1 MSYQRLTFRFNNA
14 VGSEDCE
21 TQCAVMHCLAEYE
34 DSGLS
39 PAEVAKIVKCADC
52 RFASHDTNHP
62 KLWLCSN
69 SNYYKEDND
78 FCSKGMAKD
87 TKEFEK

>member
-1 MSYQRLTFRFNNA
+1 MKIYSWEDA
-14 VGSEDCE
+14 VDILED
-21 TQCAVMHCLAEYE
+21 
-34 DSGLS
+34 
-39 PAEVAKIVKCADC
+39 IVKRITFCKNC

-69 SNYYKEDND
+69 SNWYKTDSD
-78 FCSKGMAKD
+78 FCSKGEKRAKD